1 MPQVAHDSEVSSVGG
16 VLAPCAASWAAL
28 LDSIQR
34 RRWPGALYYKPAC
47 LLAAIDGI
55 DEGLLDPLNLDPQ
68 LVLARFQRLVL
79 QVAPERAEFGWRPF
93 WHLGNDGAWSFYKG
107 ARRLVPDDYGTE
119 RKPNS
124 RGELLNRI
132 DRVSVEPELLA
143 AWSSADARA
152 TLRQGL
158 IAMLNGDDDPT
169 CLMLAGL
176 CAVAGKMAGNGTWT
190 PIESEAQS
198 RGGQGFL
205 GSAAARR
212 AVERRAMDV
221 VSEYF
226 QDLEYSIDDV
236 SLRMP
241 FDLQCTKAS
250 EVLFVEVKGT
260 TSLGRAIFLTA
271 GELAFASAHSSQMVL
286 AVVSGIRLVAAP
298 GESFFASGGI
308 LRLLWKW
315 MPEANALS
323 AVSYSYQVPLHARL
337 EPGEPQPEP
346 SRQMAS
352 DTSEVTLPS
361 ITEEQ

>member
-1 MPQVAHDSEVSSVGG
+1 MPQVAHDSEISSFGDVS
-16 VLAPCAASWAAL
+16 APSAAPWAAL

-47 LLAAIDGI
+47 LLAVIDGI
-55 DEGLLDPLNLDPQ
+55 EEGLLDPLNLDPQ

-132 DRVSVEPELLA
+132 DRVSVEPGSLA
-143 AWSSADARA
+143 AWSSSDARA
-152 TLRQGL
+152 ILRQGL
-158 IAMLNGDDDPT
+158 VAMLNGDDDPT
-169 CLMLAGL
+169 CSALADL
-176 CAVAGKMAGNGTWT
+176 CAIAGKIVENGTWT
-190 PIESEAQS
+190 PIESEVQS

-221 VSEYF
+221 VSKYF
-226 QDLEYSIDDV
+226 RNLDYVIDDV

-260 TSLGRAIFLTA
+260 TSQGRAILLTA

-286 AVVSGIRLVAAP
+286 AVVSGIRLVDAAE
-298 GESFFASGGI
+298 ESLFASGGT
-308 LRLLWKW
+308 LRLFWKW

-323 AVSYSYQVPLHARL
+323 AVSYSYQVPLDAGL
-337 EPGEPQPEP
+337 EPGESQPEP
-346 SRQMAS
+346 IRQTAS
-352 DTSEVTLPS
+352 DTSEGALPS